1 MTDFNGVLIGST
13 DTDGDWEIGQ
23 TWAEEENAL
32 FDNSTLESC
41 NLAVGS
47 VNIAVYP
54 NPTSDIVFIDINADL
69 EILSTHYRIVDD
81 NFDLIGIVEN
91 YEIVALAIK
100 LSKFGNPGIYR
111 LYFII
116 EFESGCIEK
125 GFGDIQLSI

>member
-23 TWAEEENAL
+23 TWAEEENSL

-41 NLAVGS
+41 NLDVGS

-54 NPTSDIVFIDINADL
+54 NPTPDIVFIDINADL